1 MSKKLQ
7 LIRNIT
13 SLRYSLKNDVMS
25 SSLLIEMFD
34 KDAVE
39 EMSYDDLLNI
49 RSALSEAS
57 RLLSEAEEHYYE
69 ACHYITRHMKRTR
82 KKTIESC

>member
-69 ACHYITRHMKRTR
+69 ASSSYD
-82 KKTIESC
+82 EADDEEDEDDD

>member
-25 SSLLIEMFD
+25 SSLLIEFFD
-34 KDAVE
+34 KEAVE
-39 EMSYDDLLNI
+39 SMNYDDLLNI

-69 ACHYITRHMKRTR
+69 ACHYIMTHMKRTM